1 MKHEWDQQAKCLKI
15 KSWFI
20 QKLIYRTSVH
30 MYNVT
35 GLNVQ
40 VVKVCQLSFRSPE
53 WQKISKDEREKIGLT
68 FEEDGEFWL
77 VFRIHRL

>member
-1 MKHEWDQQAKCLKI
+1 
-15 KSWFI
+15 
-20 QKLIYRTSVH
+20 

-77 VFRIHRL
+77 VFRIHRLENYSSIVLNMLTHIKSHILFIIS

>member
-1 MKHEWDQQAKCLKI
+1 
-15 KSWFI
+15 
-20 QKLIYRTSVH
+20 

-77 VFRIHRL
+77 VFRIYRL

>member
-1 MKHEWDQQAKCLKI
+1 
-15 KSWFI
+15 
-20 QKLIYRTSVH
+20 

-40 VVKVCQLSFRSPE
+40 VVKVRQLSFRSPE
-53 WQKISKDEREKIGLT
+53 WQKISKDERENIGLT